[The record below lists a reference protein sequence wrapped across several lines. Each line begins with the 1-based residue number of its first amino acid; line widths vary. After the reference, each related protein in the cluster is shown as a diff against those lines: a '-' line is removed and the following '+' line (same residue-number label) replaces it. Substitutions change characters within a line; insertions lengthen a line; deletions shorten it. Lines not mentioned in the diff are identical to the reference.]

1 MILSVRTQA
10 ITTRGSSDVTWTRLG
25 DGTPIGTAERRVG
38 GWPVLVHTAA
48 NADWTNLP
56 LSGLFVGMLRRVVA
70 LSQGVGGTSE
80 NPMPPLSSLD
90 GFGRLGPAM
99 PNAEPLPPSAERTE
113 PNLVGPRHPPGL
125 YGTADK
131 RDALHPGPR
140 PAPSG
145 PRPPPPPP

>member
-38 GWPVLVHTAA
+38 GWPVLVHTTA

-113 PNLVGPRHPPGL
+113 PILVGPRHPPG
-125 YGTADK
+125 
-131 RDALHPGPR
+131 
-140 PAPSG
+140 PSG
-145 PRPPPPPP
+145 IEGHPEAPNHGTRTSAV